1 MRTPSGK
8 LIVEFA
14 EDEIAFLN
22 MLNTILPVAVPDFRR
37 AVRRA
42 VVEASHIIPFDAF
55 GVVRA
60 GRTDT
65 EITIY
70 AVGALSSPLLAAVRA
85 DLERAGVPAGG
96 GPGPRSDVEVE
107 VVELSG
113 PSRAPEAVEAAS
125 AYVAAADSAATC
137 SCAIFAAAAGVF
149 ERKHQVLLS
158 VLATWLRSYLAFS
171 DAYRQMEEMS
181 VTDPLTGCYN
191 RRKFVDEAEREL
203 ERARRY
209 GYDLCVALVDVD
221 RLKQINDS
229 FGHGTGDVVL
239 KATTDGLARRLRKV
253 DVFARYGGD
262 EFAVLLPHTPL
273 PGGVLALQR
282 VLAACREQVSQVE
295 ARVSFSASAGVAAWR
310 RDESLESL
318 LRRADTALYA
328 AKREHPG
335 TVVAAD

>member
-14 EDEIAFLN
+14 EDEIEFLN
-22 MLNTILPVAVPDFRR
+22 VLNTILPVAVPDFRR

-55 GVVRA
+55 GVVRS
-60 GRTDT
+60 GRTST
-65 EITIY
+65 EITTYSI
-70 AVGALSSPLLAAVRA
+70 GALSSTLLAAVRA

-96 GPGPRSDVEVE
+96 GPGPASDVAVE
-107 VVELSG
+107 VVELPG
-113 PSRAPEAVEAAS
+113 PARAPEAAEVGS
-125 AYVAAADSAATC
+125 AYVATPDSASC
-137 SCAIFAAAAGVF
+137 SCAIFAAATGAF
-149 ERKHQVLLS
+149 ERKHQVLVS

-191 RRKFVDEAEREL
+191 RRKFIDEAEREL

-209 GYDLCVALVDVD
+209 GYELCVALVDVD

-229 FGHGTGDVVL
+229 FGHAMGDTVL
-239 KATTDGLARRLRKV
+239 RAATSGFSRRLRKV

-273 PGGVLALQR
+273 PGGILALGR
-282 VLAACREQVSQVE
+282 VLVACREQVAQVE
-295 ARVSFSASAGVAAWR
+295 ARVEFSASAGVAAWR

-318 LRRADTALYA
+318 MGRADRALYA